1 MDYAVFV
8 KKAVALNGRNKFES
22 YEGNIDIVPDEI
34 KPFYRNYNPVHVEIG
49 FYGVSISFCPAND
62 LLELQ
67 KEYTHI
73 NVQLI
78 FATCNSDPIFIN
90 NGCVYTCAHGVHK
103 PQHEK
108 IADSFIEYLTS
119 LVD

>member
-1 MDYAVFV
+1 MEYAVFV
-8 KKAVALNGRNKFES
+8 EKAVALNERNKFEP

-34 KPFYRNYNPVHVEIG
+34 KPFYRDYNPVRVEIG
-49 FYGVSISFCPAND
+49 FYGVSIRFCPVKE

-67 KEYTHI
+67 KEYSHI
-73 NVQLI
+73 NAQFI
-78 FATCNSDPIFIN
+78 FATCNSDPIFMN
-90 NGCVYTCAHGVHK
+90 DRCVFTCAHGTHE

-108 IADSFIEYLTS
+108 KAESFSDYLKS